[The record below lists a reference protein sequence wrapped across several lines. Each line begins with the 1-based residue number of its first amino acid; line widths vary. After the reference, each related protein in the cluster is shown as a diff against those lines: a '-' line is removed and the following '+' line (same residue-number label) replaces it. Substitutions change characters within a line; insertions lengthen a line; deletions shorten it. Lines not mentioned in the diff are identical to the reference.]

1 MIALIRDCRDFG
13 GQGGSVTS
21 SLVSRSVPGVMQ
33 RERDTLMLQLMHD
46 VTSRDLN
53 IPTLIDPR
61 SGREKREKCEHG
73 AERGGG
79 GGGGADSW
87 SRGQGGTGAMQT
99 SERSQER
106 TAEGRAV

>member
-21 SLVSRSVPGVMQ
+21 SLVSRSGPGVMQ

-79 GGGGADSW
+79 ADSW

-106 TAEGRAV
+106 TEEGRAV